1 MTQIA
6 IVTDSTAYLAEDVR
20 EAHNISVIPL
30 SVVFGDD
37 AYREEI
43 DITKNEFLDKMKH
56 AEDLPTTS
64 QPPIGEFIALF
75 EELSKD
81 YDAVITIH
89 LSSGISGTYQ
99 TACAAAEQVSD
110 KVEVY
115 CFDSEISC
123 MPQGFYAIRAA
134 EMSEAG
140 HTVDEIL
147 DVLNEMKKRTKAYFV
162 VDNLN
167 HLHRGGRLNG
177 AQAIVGSLLQIK
189 PVLHFEDTKI
199 VPFEKVRTAKKAI
212 ARIYDIFAEDIKNS
226 TSVQATVIHSNRA
239 EKAEQMKKELS
250 QAHPQA
256 DVVVSEFGPVIATHL
271 GEGAL
276 ALGWYSR

>member
-1 MTQIA
+1 MPQIA
-6 IVTDSTAYLAEDVR
+6 IVTDSTAYLADEVK
-20 EAHNISVIPL
+20 EAHHISVIPL
-30 SVVFGDD
+30 SVVFGED

-43 DITKNEFLDKMKH
+43 DISKDDFLEKMNN
-56 AEDLPTTS
+56 ADSLPTTS
-64 QPPIGEFIALF
+64 QPPIGEFTALF
-75 EELSKD
+75 EELSKE
-81 YDAVITIH
+81 YEAIISIH

-147 DVLNEMKKRTKAYFV
+147 DVLSDMRKRTKAYFV

-167 HLHRGGRLNG
+167 HLHRGGRLTG

-189 PVLHFEDTKI
+189 PVLQMKDTKI

-212 ARIYDIFAEDIKNS
+212 ARIYDIFADDVKNS
-226 TSVQATVIHSNRA
+226 TSVQATVIHSNRP

-250 QAHPQA
+250 EAHPQA
-256 DVVVSEFGPVIATHL
+256 DIVVSEFGPVIATHL

-276 ALGWYSR
+276 ALGWYSK

>member
-6 IVTDSTAYLAEDVR
+6 IVTDSTAYLSEEVR

-30 SVVFGDD
+30 SVVFGGD

-43 DITKNEFLDKMKH
+43 DISKNEFLDKMKH
-56 AEDLPTTS
+56 TEDLPTTS
-64 QPPIGEFIALF
+64 QPPIGEFITLF
-75 EELSKD
+75 EELGKD
-81 YDAVITIH
+81 YEAVITIH

-99 TACAAAEQVSD
+99 TACAAAEQVREN
-110 KVEVY
+110 VEVY

-147 DVLNEMKKRTKAYFV
+147 DVLNDMKKRTKAYFV

-199 VPFEKVRTAKKAI
+199 VPFEKVRTTKKAI

-250 QAHPQA
+250 EAHPQA
-256 DVVVSEFGPVIATHL
+256 DIVVSEFGPVIATHL

>member
-1 MTQIA
+1 MPQIA
-6 IVTDSTAYLAEDVR
+6 IVTDSTAYLSEDVR
-20 EAHNISVIPL
+20 KAHQISVIPL
-30 SVVFGDD
+30 SVVFGED
-37 AYREEI
+37 AYKEEI
-43 DITKNEFLDKMKH
+43 DISKNEFLEKMKQ

-64 QPPIGEFIALF
+64 QPPIGEFITLF

-81 YDAVITIH
+81 YEAVITIH

-99 TACAAAEQVSD
+99 TACAAADQVSD

-147 DVLNEMKKRTKAYFV
+147 DVLNEMKERTKAYFV

-256 DVVVSEFGPVIATHL
+256 DIVVSEFGPVIATHL